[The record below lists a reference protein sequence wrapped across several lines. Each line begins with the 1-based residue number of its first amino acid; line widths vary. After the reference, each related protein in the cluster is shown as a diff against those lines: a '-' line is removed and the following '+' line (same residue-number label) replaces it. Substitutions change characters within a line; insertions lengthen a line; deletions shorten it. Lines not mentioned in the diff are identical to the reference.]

1 MTGSPTACLV
11 LPVMDPAVEARLRY
25 AFSAYA
31 ALHGIRV
38 LPGPAAD
45 VRIGYGPDAG
55 DADVTLAAGYRPRP
69 ARTPA
74 PAPTWVDGMPC
85 FQLAPSG
92 EPDLLGEVFEWLA
105 APHEAACT
113 ELDEVGRVPPE
124 HTLAGTHRLDRRVP
138 WVNRWLARLHAQ
150 VRTALPR
157 LPASPPSP
165 FGPGNT
171 FVASHDMDHLSSN
184 PLRNGVRVVKNIGI
198 AVARRRDLRTGMQI
212 VGAAVQRVGRRRPTV
227 VGIDDLLAGQA
238 ERGVRATYTVV
249 AESTHRRDPGYR
261 LDEPYVQ
268 RTLRRI
274 SAAGHELAVHGSY
287 RSLERPGEERT
298 SQLVRE
304 YQLLAAAGH
313 PAVGGRQHWLRHRGG
328 ELFDALAAAG
338 AQWDST
344 VGHPDAVGY
353 RNGAAFPYLPY
364 DLEHE
369 RPRNTV
375 EVPLVVMER
384 ALCSASDDPGSWPG
398 IALDVLHAAGPDG
411 WGGTAVLWHDY
422 AMTGTTLPA
431 PLAATFWTVLDGGD
445 RWLPA
450 ADVADAARRR
460 WTAAGAGCEPPARAA
475 VDAPK
480 VG

>member
-1 MTGSPTACLV
+1 MTGSPTARLV
-11 LPVMDPAVEARLRY
+11 LPVVDPAIEARLRY

-38 LPGPAAD
+38 LDTPGAD
-45 VRIGYGPDAG
+45 VRIGYGPAA
-55 DADVTLAAGYRPRP
+55 ADVDLTLAAGYRPRP
-69 ARTPA
+69 AAATA

-85 FQLAPSG
+85 FHLAPGG
-92 EPDLLGEVFEWLA
+92 EPDILGEVFEWLA

-113 ELDEVGRVPPE
+113 RLDGVGRVPPE

-150 VRTALPR
+150 VRTVLPR
-157 LPASPPSP
+157 LPAAPPSP

-171 FVASHDMDHLSSN
+171 FVASHDLDHLSGR
-184 PLRNGVRVVKNIGI
+184 PLRNAARVAKNVGI
-198 AVARRRDLRTGMQI
+198 ALAGRDLGAGVQI
-212 VGAAVQRVGRRRPTV
+212 VGAAAQRLRQRRPTV
-227 VGIDDLLAGQA
+227 VGIDELLAGQA
-238 ERGVRATYTVV
+238 ERGVRASYTVV

-287 RSLERPGEERT
+287 RSLQPAD
-298 SQLVRE
+298 QLVRE
-304 YQLLAAAGH
+304 YRLLEAAGH

-344 VGHPDAVGY
+344 IGHPDVIGY

-364 DLEHE
+364 DLERE
-369 RPRNTV
+369 RPRPIV
-375 EVPLVVMER
+375 EIPLVVMER
-384 ALCSASDDPGSWPG
+384 ALCTTADDPASWPG
-398 IALDVLHAAGPDG
+398 IAIDVLRAAGTDG

-431 PLAATFWTVLDGGD
+431 PLAGAFWTVLDAGD

-450 ADVADAARRR
+450 AAVAAAARER
-460 WTAAGAGCEPPARAA
+460 WAAAGAPDAASAPVRTPA
-475 VDAPK
+475 DAPRT
-480 VG
+480 G